1 MKLEVYLIFT
11 ILLLYPWISSSIA
24 LDNQP
29 SLQQKNQQAVDSSAD
44 IHDIYGPVMLPEP
57 FNWIPYMLAFVL
69 ILIAGGCFFFYFR
82 KQKQIPEPAI
92 APHETALAELVQA
105 RKYIESD
112 QSLQYSQRV
121 SEILRVYI
129 ERRFNIHMTR
139 QTTHEFLSLAQ
150 REETGLLHHHRE
162 SLQRCL
168 EQCDMAK
175 YARKTVAR
183 TGLEEMESKVHQFIQ
198 ETMEDKEG

>member
-1 MKLEVYLIFT
+1 MKLKVYLFSA
-11 ILLLYPWISSSIA
+11 ILLLNPWISSSSA

-29 SLQQKNQQAVDSSAD
+29 PLQPQNQQVHSSAD

-57 FNWIPYMLAFVL
+57 FNWIPYMLAFAL

-150 REETGLLHHHRE
+150 HEETGLLHHQRE
-162 SLQRCL
+162 SLKRCL

-198 ETMEDKEG
+198 ETMEAKEE

>member
-1 MKLEVYLIFT
+1 MKFKVYLFT
-11 ILLLYPWISSSIA
+11 AILLLNPLISLSSA

-29 SLQQKNQQAVDSSAD
+29 LPEQQNQQAVDSGAD
-44 IHDIYGPVMLPEP
+44 IHDIYGPVTLPEP
-57 FNWIPYMLAFVL
+57 FNWIPYILAFAL
-69 ILIAGGCFFFYFR
+69 ILVAGGCFFFYFR
-82 KQKQIPEPAI
+82 KQKQTPEPVI

-121 SEILRVYI
+121 SEVLRIYI

-150 REETGLLHHHRE
+150 HEETGLLHHHRE

-168 EQCDMAK
+168 KQCDMAK
-175 YARKTVAR
+175 YARKPVAR
-183 TGLEEMESKVHQFIQ
+183 TGLEELESKVHQFIKQ
-198 ETMEDKEG
+198 TMEEKEG